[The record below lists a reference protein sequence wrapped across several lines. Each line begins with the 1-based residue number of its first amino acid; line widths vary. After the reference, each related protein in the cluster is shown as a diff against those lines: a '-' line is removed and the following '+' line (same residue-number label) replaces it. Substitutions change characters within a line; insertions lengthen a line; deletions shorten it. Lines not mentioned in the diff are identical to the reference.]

1 MFVKPAPGRTVP
13 DPERRDLLPDEGR
26 DVPESTYWLRRV
38 ADCDVEQPDA
48 PKPVNPKPKA

>member
-13 DPERRDLLPDEGR
+13 DPDRGGLLPDDGR

-38 ADCDVEQPDA
+38 SDNDVIVVTPGVQTS
-48 PKPVNPKPKA
+48 KQKAG